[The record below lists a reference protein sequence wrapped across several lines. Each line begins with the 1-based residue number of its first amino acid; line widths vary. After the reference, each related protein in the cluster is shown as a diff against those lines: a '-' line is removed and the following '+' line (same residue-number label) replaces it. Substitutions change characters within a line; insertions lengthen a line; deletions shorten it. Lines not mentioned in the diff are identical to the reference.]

1 MARMHSRAKGK
12 SGSTRPIKTTIPS
25 WVRYKPKE
33 VELLVAKLRK
43 EKHEPSQIGIVLRD
57 IYGIPSVKLITKK
70 SINNILKEKELLTEI
85 PEDLMNLMKKNI
97 ELRRHMEENKKDMVG
112 KRGIQLTES
121 KIKRL
126 IKYYKK
132 SKRLSED
139 WSYDPEKVRL
149 LID

>member
-12 SGSTRPIKTTIPS
+12 SGSTRPVKAAIPS

-70 SINNILKEKELLTEI
+70 SINSILKDKDLLTEI

-97 ELRRHMEENKKDMVG
+97 ELRRHLEENKKDRVA
-112 KRGIQLTES
+112 KRGLQLTES

-132 SKRLSED
+132 SKRLSAD
-139 WSYDPEKVRL
+139 WSYDPDKVRL

>member
-12 SGSTRPIKTTIPS
+12 SGSTRPLKAAIPS

-70 SINNILKEKELLTEI
+70 SINSILKDKDLLTEI

-97 ELRRHMEENKKDMVG
+97 ELRRHLEENKKDMVG
-112 KRGIQLTES
+112 KRGLQLTES

-139 WSYDPEKVRL
+139 WSYDPDKVRL